1 MKPIKNTT
9 HMSDAEI
16 NKILLEIAVERGL
29 AVPRTPEEVV
39 IFEKT
44 FAGDIR
50 EASKRLPSLVE
61 TLALAGQLNSS
72 NGLNLTVQEPLRVS
86 GAYQMAA
93 RNGSNISEETLSK
106 IDKALKDAKE
116 NDNDNDE

>member
-9 HMSDAEI
+9 HMSEAEI

-29 AVPRTPEEVV
+29 AIPQTCEEVA

-44 FAGDIR
+44 FAGEIR
-50 EASKRLPSLVE
+50 EASKRLPDLME
-61 TLALAGQLNSS
+61 TLALAERLNSS
-72 NGLNLTVQEPLRVS
+72 NGLDLTFQEPLRVS
-86 GAYQMAA
+86 GKYHMAA
-93 RNGSNISEETLSK
+93 RNGNNISEEALSK

-116 NDNDNDE
+116 KDNDNDE